1 MPSQRT
7 RLAALV
13 LTFATAASSA
23 SPATAA
29 AVQPG
34 LRHDRPVEVT
44 VVEDDGFRWTD
55 AGIGALAAVGVTS
68 VAVGARIALRRGATG
83 ARDRT
88 GGDTT

>member
-23 SPATAA
+23 SPAAG
-29 AVQPG
+29 VQPG
-34 LRHDRPVEVT
+34 LRRDRPVEVT

-55 AGIGALAAVGVTS
+55 AGIGALAAVGITW
-68 VAVGARIALRRGATG
+68 VAVGARIALRGGATG
-83 ARDRT
+83 PRHQT